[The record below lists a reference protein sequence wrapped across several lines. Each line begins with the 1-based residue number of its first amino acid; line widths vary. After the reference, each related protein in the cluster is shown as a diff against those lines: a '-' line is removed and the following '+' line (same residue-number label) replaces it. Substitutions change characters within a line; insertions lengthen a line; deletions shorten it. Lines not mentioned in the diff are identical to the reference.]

1 MQVDGRRRGG
11 ACVRDV
17 FVVLLLALATTLPAC
32 VNREKRDVEAAREAL
47 ETCEAE
53 FGPGHERCEEARLRL
68 LDAQARYDQQARR
81 AWSCDPTQ
89 DLCPTP
95 R

>member
-1 MQVDGRRRGG
+1 MRARVGVCSVVGVV
-11 ACVRDV
+11 A
-17 FVVLLLALATTLPAC
+17 VLLAVAC
-32 VNREKRDVEAAREAL
+32 VNPQKRDMEAAQERLDACIAEYGREHPDCREAEL
-47 ETCEAE
+47 A
-53 FGPGHERCEEARLRL
+53 L
-68 LDAQARYDQQARR
+68 LDAQARYDEKARQ

>member
-1 MQVDGRRRGG
+1 MESRRARTWLG
-11 ACVRDV
+11 AGM
-17 FVVLLLALATTLPAC
+17 LALAASGC
-32 VNREKRDVEAAREAL
+32 VNLEKRDMEAARARLDECVA
-47 ETCEAE
+47 EHGRDHPDCREAE
-53 FGPGHERCEEARLRL
+53 QALK
-68 LDAQARYDQQARR
+68 DAQARYDEKARQ

>member
-1 MQVDGRRRGG
+1 MTRSRRR
-11 ACVRDV
+11 
-17 FVVLLLALATTLPAC
+17 VLPITLSATLALLCLGGC
-32 VNREKRDVEAAREAL
+32 VNLEKRDMESARARLDECVAEHGEAHPGCREA
-47 ETCEAE
+47 EIA
-53 FGPGHERCEEARLRL
+53 LR
-68 LDAQARYDQQARR
+68 DAQARYDEKARR